1 MEAGDGYADA
11 GVTASDN
18 VDGNITGDIATV
30 NPVDANTVG
39 AYTVT
44 YDVTDSSENH
54 AVQVTRTVNVVDTT
68 ASVISVPTDFTVQAT
83 SLAGALVNYAAA
95 AIDFVGMT
103 SFVCSSP
110 SATNLASD
118 SLW

>member
-1 MEAGDGYADA
+1 MEAGDGYADGGA
-11 GVTASDN
+11 TALDD